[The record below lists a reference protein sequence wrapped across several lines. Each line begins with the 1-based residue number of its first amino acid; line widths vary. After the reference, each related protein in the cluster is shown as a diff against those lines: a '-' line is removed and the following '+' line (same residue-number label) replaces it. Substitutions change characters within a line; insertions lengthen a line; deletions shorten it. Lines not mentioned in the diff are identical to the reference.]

1 MSLFCSRSTPRI
13 PQHSYLLFLHH
24 LLYSVTD
31 SSFSL
36 WICLKF
42 SHDQSEDMPFSQIA
56 PEIRLCPSQH
66 ILLVMITSITW
77 ISGVSWISLLWSYY
91 LTLNKYL
98 RGHTLKLCKSFS
110 SPIFFLPTLT
120 TDFST
125 YWGFCLQYLVV
136 VFACLWLSISLLPS
150 AFINCR
156 IRQCIYYTLELET

>member
-56 PEIRLCPSQH
+56 PEIRLCPSQR
-66 ILLVMITSITW
+66 ILLVITSITW
-77 ISGVSWISLLWSYY
+77 ISGVSRISLLWSYY

-125 YWGFCLQYLVV
+125 YWWILFAIFGCGVCMLVT
-136 VFACLWLSISLLPS
+136 FYFPL
-150 AFINCR
+150 AF
-156 IRQCIYYTLELET
+156 CIY